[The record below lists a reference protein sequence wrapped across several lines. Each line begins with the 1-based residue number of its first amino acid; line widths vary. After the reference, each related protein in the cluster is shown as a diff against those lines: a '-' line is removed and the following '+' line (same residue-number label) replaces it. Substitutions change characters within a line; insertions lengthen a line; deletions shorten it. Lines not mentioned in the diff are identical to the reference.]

1 MRPDFI
7 FTQRELK
14 EGMFDVFIPAHIG
27 AREWMIENTVASE
40 RLLVSA
46 QLTQVRGQEFRAKAK
61 EAGFKFSDEML
72 QTKSA

>member
-1 MRPDFI
+1 
-7 FTQRELK
+7 
-14 EGMFDVFIPAHIG
+14 
-27 AREWMIENTVASE
+27 MIENTTETE

-46 QLTQVRGQEFRAKAK
+46 QLTQERGKEFRAKAK

>member
-7 FTQRELK
+7 CKQRELK
-14 EGMFDVFIPAHIG
+14 DGLFDVFIPSHTG
-27 AREWMIENTVASE
+27 AQEWMIENTTETE

-46 QLTQVRGQEFRAKAK
+46 QLTQERGKEFRAKAK